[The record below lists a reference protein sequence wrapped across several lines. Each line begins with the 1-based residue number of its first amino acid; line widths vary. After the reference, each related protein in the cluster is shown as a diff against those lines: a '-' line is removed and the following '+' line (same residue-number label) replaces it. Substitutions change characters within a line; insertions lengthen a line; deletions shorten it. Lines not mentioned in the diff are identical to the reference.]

1 MTLNWGTGIAA
12 AYLTFALA
20 TSGFVAFAMRR
31 PVLLVRSDYYADSL
45 KEDQHLAARRNAL
58 SLGRAA
64 GVTTNGRDGI
74 HISIPPDQAV
84 DARGAVTLYRASD
97 PAADRTIEMAVDR
110 TGEQD
115 LHVGEVVRGAW
126 LVQVC
131 WSAGGREYD
140 IEQPIVL
147 K

>member
-1 MTLNWGTGIAA
+1 
-12 AYLTFALA
+12 
-20 TSGFVAFAMRR
+20 
-31 PVLLVRSDYYADSL
+31 
-45 KEDQHLAARRNAL
+45 
-58 SLGRAA
+58 
-64 GVTTNGRDGI
+64 
-74 HISIPPDQAV
+74 
-84 DARGAVTLYRASD
+84 VTLYRASD

-126 LVQVC
+126 LVQVR
-131 WSAGGREYD
+131 WSAGGREYE